1 MLLVVMRTNM
11 ASSLS
16 LLAEPM
22 TSQLLNPNFSVS
34 STIVHSSAQKSRQ
47 KVTGMGVA
55 ACVFDS

>member
-34 STIVHSSAQKSRQ
+34 STIVHSSARNSRQ
-47 KVTGMGVA
+47 KVTEMGVA
-55 ACVFDS
+55 ASVFDS